1 MIKIAVLDDYQNI
14 FEQIVDTESYKNIF
28 EFQIF
33 NESFNSEEEA
43 IVTLENFD
51 CLFII
56 IFIDFHSNYF
66 CFKINKTYY

>member
-33 NESFNSEEEA
+33 NESFNSL
-43 IVTLENFD
+43 V
-51 CLFII
+51 
-56 IFIDFHSNYF
+56 
-66 CFKINKTYY
+66 